1 MVENGPRILITGA
14 SGLVGYSLA
23 RSLGDLGDVHAT
35 VHKNPV
41 DLPDVTEH
49 PLNLLVPAS
58 VDTVVAAAEPDILI
72 HSAAVTDVEECE
84 RNWHLAYTVN
94 VRSTMR
100 FAELMRKRQ
109 RPVILISTDLVYGG
123 ERGHYRE
130 TDIASPLSS
139 YGWTKLIAE
148 SHVARASESNTILRA
163 ALIYGKGPGDRHGF
177 VGWMRRALEAGE
189 KITLYQDEYRTPLYL
204 GNLVSVVREVI
215 QNQTGGLYH
224 IAGTERINRYDL
236 GMRFANVFGLPA
248 DRIEPGSV
256 EDHKGVPRAR
266 DCSLNTD
273 RASAVFE
280 TEFLTVREGL
290 RELRE
295 EWGEED

>member
-1 MVENGPRILITGA
+1 MAENGSRILITGA
-14 SGLVGYSLA
+14 SGLVGYNLA
-23 RSLGDLGDVHAT
+23 RNLGDMGEIHVT
-35 VHKNPV
+35 VHQNPV
-41 DLPDVTEH
+41 DIPDVKDH
-49 PLNLLVPAS
+49 PMNLLVPAT
-58 VDTVVAAAEPDILI
+58 VDAVIAEAEPDLLI
-72 HSAAVTDVEECE
+72 HCAAVTDVEECE

-100 FAELMRKRQ
+100 FAELMRKRGK
-109 RPVILISTDLVYGG
+109 PVILISTDLVYGG

-148 SHVARASESNTILRA
+148 SHVARASERNTILRA

-177 VGWMRRALEAGE
+177 VGWLRGALEGGE
-189 KITLYQDEYRTPLYL
+189 KVTLYQDEYRTPVYL

-215 QNQTGGLYH
+215 QNRTGGLYH

-236 GMRFANVFGLPA
+236 GMRFANVFDLPA

-256 EDHKGVPRAR
+256 EDHRGVPRPR

-273 RASAVFE
+273 RSSAVFE

-290 RELRE
+290 RMLRE
-295 EWGEED
+295 EWEEE